1 MLKGLRIVNE
11 IALTNL
17 QTSFRIIPIQIGG
30 YSVLQDRTGYE
41 TPNPGRESLN
51 LREVR
56 AEAETQAIYRALER
70 ANKNISQASRMLGVS
85 RPTLYNLIAKYGIVV
100 D

>member
-1 MLKGLRIVNE
+1 MLE
-11 IALTNL
+11 
-17 QTSFRIIPIQIGG
+17 
-30 YSVLQDRTGYE
+30 DRTRCE
-41 TPNPGRESLN
+41 TPNPDGESLN
-51 LREVR
+51 LREIR

-85 RPTLYNLIAKYGIVV
+85 RPTLYNLIAKYGIVI

>member
-1 MLKGLRIVNE
+1 M
-11 IALTNL
+11 
-17 QTSFRIIPIQIGG
+17 
-30 YSVLQDRTGYE
+30 LQDQTGHE
-41 TPNPGRESLN
+41 TPNPDRESLN

>member
-1 MLKGLRIVNE
+1 M
-11 IALTNL
+11 ALTNL
-17 QTSFRIIPIQIGG
+17 QGILKIYPIQISE
-30 YSVLQDRTGYE
+30 YSVLEDRNRYK
-41 TPNPGRESLN
+41 TPNPDGESLN

-56 AEAETQAIYRALER
+56 AKAETQAIYRALER
-70 ANKNISQASRMLGVS
+70 VDMNISQASRMLGVS